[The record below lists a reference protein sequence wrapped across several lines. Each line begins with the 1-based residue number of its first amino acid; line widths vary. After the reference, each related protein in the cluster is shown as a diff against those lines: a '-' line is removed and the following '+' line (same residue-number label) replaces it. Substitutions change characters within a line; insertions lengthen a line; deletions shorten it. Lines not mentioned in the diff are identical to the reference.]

1 MNDALVSLTREPIDT
16 PALRRAFPRDDAGGV
31 VVFEGVVRAERLADG
46 RRLVALDY
54 EAYEEMALEQMGD
67 LRRRALASFDVLD
80 AAVVHRLGRIPLGQP
95 SVVIVVAAAH
105 RAAAFDACRFIIDVL
120 KTDVPIWKKE
130 VWHDG
135 STTWSDPLA

>member
-1 MNDALVSLTREPIDT
+1 MNDAPVNLIREPIDT
-16 PALRRAFPRDDAGGV
+16 LALRSALLRDDAGGV
-31 VVFEGVVRAERLADG
+31 VVFEGVVRAEWHADG

-54 EAYEEMALEQMGD
+54 EAYEEMSLEQMRD

-80 AAVVHRLGRIPLGQP
+80 AAVVHRLGRIALGQP
-95 SVVIVVAAAH
+95 SVVIVVVAAH

-120 KTDVPIWKKE
+120 KSDVPIWKKE
-130 VWHDG
+130 VWDDG